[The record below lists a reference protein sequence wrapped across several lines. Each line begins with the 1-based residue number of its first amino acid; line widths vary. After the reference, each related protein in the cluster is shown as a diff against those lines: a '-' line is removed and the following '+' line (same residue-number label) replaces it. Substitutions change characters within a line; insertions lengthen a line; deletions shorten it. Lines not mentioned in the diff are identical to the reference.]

1 MLKTPT
7 KPRSKIVKR
16 TADQKSIDAIFAVP
30 TVEDSIAVLLGQ
42 KKNTT
47 SESTKKIMAGDV
59 PVTSERRPLPNHHRF
74 SAHIVDLGT
83 LSAQKETEA
92 QNSTAGVA
100 EKNSTPS
107 PSRLATILDER
118 IHLRDLVGYRS
129 ISPRP
134 HGFGHFPP
142 KEAVSLLHAVAIT
155 GERMFVEH
163 PISEFAFGTILHTMF
178 RVVMWPFR
186 AFGTMPNYAIPV
198 QQPRTVLGILA
209 AMPGSRV
216 VPVAKTSPVLGE
228 PSLYFE
234 MPLGWQRRVIAFALL
249 AGITILPFQSKGV
262 FGALNS
268 RYASIRNESL
278 NGVALLKNAEA
289 QFASANIDGAQAALS
304 EASLSFARAEN
315 SLGVV
320 GKIAAATA
328 GLVADEAKSASVLL
342 SAATT
347 MTEGGNSL
355 TGALAGF
362 KEQKP
367 LQEKLNGL
375 DTALTAVLPGMI
387 AASQDIAAL
396 DPASI
401 PSAQRETFSAIQQ
414 SLPPA
419 VSSLN
424 ELHGMIPLLGHL
436 LGASVDRR
444 YLVVFQND
452 AELRPT
458 GGFIGSYAVIDV
470 GEGNVKRIDAP
481 GGGSYDLQGSLSLD
495 IVSPA
500 PLRLIN
506 PKWEFQDAN
515 WSPDFPT
522 SAQRLM
528 HFHEKAGGSTTEGV
542 IAINAS
548 VMEKLLALTGPIEMP
563 EYNKTI
569 SAENF
574 RTELQMAVELEYD
587 KEENKP
593 KKIIADLAPQV
604 LSKLLAMANTEP
616 MKLAGTLASSL
627 TSKEVQVYLRDAE
640 FQQQIA
646 SLGWS
651 GEIRQTDGDYLA
663 VVHTNIAGQK
673 TDTMISTAIA
683 HDVQIL
689 ADGSGI
695 VTLTI
700 KRTHRGI
707 KGTLFSGVRN
717 VDYLRVYTPLG
728 SKLISASGFTPPSP
742 TLFELASPQSV
753 LDEEVA
759 ATELSRRTDPDSGT
773 TTSTELGKTVF
784 GNWMMVDPGQSATAM
799 LTYAL
804 PANIIKQIALDS
816 SAFDMV
822 TGKRPGQAL
831 SYSLLTQSQSGA
843 QNSTLTT
850 TIHLPQKS
858 YSEWKSQELS
868 EVASET
874 DTASTLNYHR
884 TLDHDSFVGTIIMNR

>member
-7 KPRSKIVKR
+7 KPRAKNVKR

-30 TVEDSIAVLLGQ
+30 AVEDSIAVLLGQ
-42 KKNTT
+42 KKNTPPD
-47 SESTKKIMAGDV
+47 SVKKIQPGDV

-83 LSAQKETEA
+83 LSAQNEQSSHTTTSSENISVKPT
-92 QNSTAGVA
+92 
-100 EKNSTPS
+100 
-107 PSRLATILDER
+107 PSRLITILDER

-142 KEAVSLLHAVAIT
+142 KEAVSLMHAIAIT

-163 PISEFAFGTILHTMF
+163 PISEFAFGTLLHTMF
-178 RVVMWPFR
+178 RVIMWPFR
-186 AFGTMPNYAIPV
+186 AFGTMPSYVIPS
-198 QQPRTVLGILA
+198 QQPQRPILGLMAVMPNA
-209 AMPGSRV
+209 APTPKPSS
-216 VPVAKTSPVLGE
+216 ALGE
-228 PSLYFE
+228 PTLYFE

-249 AGITILPFQSKGV
+249 AGITILPFQSKGM
-262 FGALNS
+262 FGAVNS
-268 RYASIRNESL
+268 RVASIRNESL

-289 QFASANIDGAQAALS
+289 QFAAANIDGAQAALS
-304 EASLSFARAEN
+304 EASSSFARAEN

-328 GLVADEAKSASVLL
+328 GLVAEEAKSASTLL
-342 SAATT
+342 SAATS
-347 MTEGGNSL
+347 MTESGNIL
-355 TGALAGF
+355 TKALAGF
-362 KEQKP
+362 KENRP
-367 LQEKLNGL
+367 LQEKLDGL
-375 DTALTAVLPGMI
+375 DAALTTALPGMI
-387 AASQDIAAL
+387 VASQNIAKL
-396 DPASI
+396 DPSSI
-401 PSAQRETFSAIQQ
+401 PPDQRQTFSAIQQ

-452 AELRPT
+452 AEIRPT

-470 GEGNVKRIDAP
+470 GEGNVKKIDAP

-528 HFHEKAGGSTTEGV
+528 RFHEKAGGATTEGV

-563 EYNKTI
+563 DYNKTI

-587 KEENKP
+587 KAENKP

-604 LSKLLAMANTEP
+604 LSKLLAMANNEP
-616 MKLAGTLASSL
+616 MKLAGTLAASL
-627 TSKEVQVYLRDAE
+627 TSKEIQVYLRDTE

-646 SLGWS
+646 SLGWA
-651 GEIRQTDGDYLA
+651 GEIRDTDGDYLA

-742 TLFELASPQSV
+742 TLFEIASPRSV
-753 LDEEVA
+753 IDEEIA

-784 GNWMMVDPGQSATAM
+784 GNWMMVDPGQSSTAM
-799 LTYAL
+799 ITYSLPQDTIKRVAL
-804 PANIIKQIALDS
+804 QT
-816 SAFDMV
+816 SAFDIV
-822 TGKRPGQAL
+822 TGKRPEHAL

-843 QNSTLTT
+843 QNTTLTS
-850 TIHLPQKS
+850 TIHLPQKA
-858 YSEWKSQELS
+858 YSEWRSPELS
-868 EVASET
+868 EITSET
-874 DTASTLNYHR
+874 QSATTLNYHR